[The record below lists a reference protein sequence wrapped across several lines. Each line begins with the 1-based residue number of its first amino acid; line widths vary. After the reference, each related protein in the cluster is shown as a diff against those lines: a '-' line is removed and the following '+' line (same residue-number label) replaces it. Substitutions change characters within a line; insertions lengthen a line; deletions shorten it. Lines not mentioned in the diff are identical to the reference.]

1 MQLFGDGSLVSIVR
15 YFSLGPNFFL
25 KLVAERF
32 LALYPLGMEVSQAEF
47 ARKAHVS
54 SATICEMAKGGRLIK
69 NSAGKLDTENQI
81 NRAYL
86 DKRHRKFQDEC
97 TARQALGMTLGEEKA
112 KTIPLPDLGKNAGS
126 AGAPID
132 SPNMGNGKGLPL
144 PATELSGLPE
154 YMLGLT
160 IRELVVRY
168 NGIVNLQGYVKT
180 LKELMIA
187 AEKDQR
193 IKERQQA
200 KIDKDFVQ
208 SKLFGYVDNVMNQL
222 LDYPLGTVDQIIAF
236 VKSLSD
242 DESLKPKLSAFIQD
256 GIESIICGSKDAI
269 MKELNA
275 LKGKY
280 SEADILVDIRDQLE
294 ETAV

>member
-1 MQLFGDGSLVSIVR
+1 M
-15 YFSLGPNFFL
+15 
-25 KLVAERF
+25 
-32 LALYPLGMEVSQAEF
+32 YPLGMEISQAEF
-47 ARKAHVS
+47 ARMAHVS
-54 SATICEMAKGGRLIK
+54 SATICEMVKGGRLVK

-112 KTIPLPDLGKNAGS
+112 KTIPLPDLGNNAGS
-126 AGAPID
+126 ATAPID
-132 SPNMGNGKGLPL
+132 TQSTGNGKGFPFS
-144 PATELSGLPE
+144 ATELSGLPE

-160 IRELVVRY
+160 IRELVIRY

-208 SKLFGYVDNVMNQL
+208 SKLFGYVDNIMNQL
-222 LDYPLGTVDQIIAF
+222 LDYPLGAVDQIIAL
-236 VKSLSD
+236 VKSLGE
-242 DESLKPKLSAFIQD
+242 DESLKAKLSAFMQD